1 MMNKTLPNQSSRD
14 FSGISIIIL
23 TKNAGNLFQEVL
35 AGLFAC
41 KGIDEAEIILID
53 SGSDDLTLEYAAR
66 YPKIRVH
73 RILPAEFGHGRTRNL
88 GARLSTGN
96 ILVYLV
102 QDATPTTS
110 DFLIRLVA
118 PLAQPGVAAAYGRQL
133 PRPLANPVEQFFLQ
147 ATYPDLPQ
155 TRRYDPSTQPTIRSI
170 FFSNVC
176 SAISRQ
182 VWEKIPFDE
191 SLIMSEDQQWAKEV
205 LLAGFSI
212 VYEPAAAILHS
223 HNYGLK
229 QVLQRNF
236 DSGCSLRG
244 VIEDSM
250 PQMVAYELNHLWAG
264 IKHLVRGGTTAWLPY
279 FILHEAVRSVGFFM
293 GKISHLLPPW
303 INIHLSLHKYY
314 WKLNGKAA
322 ENPRPWL

>member
-1 MMNKTLPNQSSRD
+1 MNKTLPNQFSRA
-14 FSGISIIIL
+14 FYGVSIIIL

-53 SGSDDLTLEYAAR
+53 SGSCDATLEYAAR
-66 YPKIRVH
+66 YPKIQVH

-88 GARLSTGN
+88 GARLSTGD

-102 QDATPTTS
+102 QDATPTTA
-110 DFLIRLVA
+110 DFLTRLVA
-118 PLAQPGVAAAYGRQL
+118 PLTRPGVAAAYGRQL
-133 PRPLANPVEQFFLQ
+133 PRPFANPVEQFFLQ

-155 TRRYDPSTQPTIRSI
+155 TRKYDPSTQPTISAI

-205 LLAGFSI
+205 LLAGFAI
-212 VYEPAAAILHS
+212 VYEPAAAVLHS

-244 VIEDSM
+244 VVGDSM
-250 PQMVAYELNHLWAG
+250 PQMVAYELKHLRAG
-264 IKHLVRGGTTAWLPY
+264 IKHLVRGGKTAWWPY
-279 FILHEAVRSVGFFM
+279 FILHEAVRCVGFFL
-293 GKISHLLPPW
+293 GKISHLLPAL

-314 WKLNGKAA
+314 WRLNGKKA
-322 ENPRPWL
+322 ENPKQWL